1 MPRTAEPA
9 IDLADALDAIA
20 KVPTDS
26 LDPATVDAL
35 DVARRAI
42 VALGNT
48 ETATWA
54 VKTQPTISVVQYA
67 NLIGINRITAYEHV
81 ERGDIPSIKVGRRRR
96 IPAAVVRRQ
105 LGIEDA

>member
-1 MPRTAEPA
+1 MPKTAEPA
-9 IDLADALDAIA
+9 IDLADALDAIT

-26 LDPATVDAL
+26 LDPVTVDAL
-35 DVARRAI
+35 GTARRAI
-42 VALGNT
+42 TSLGNT
-48 ETATWA
+48 GTAEWA
-54 VKTQPTISVVQYA
+54 VRNQPTISVVQYA

-96 IPAAVVRRQ
+96 IPAAVIRRQ